1 LSAQALLL
9 LLGHASIWRETHFGK
24 GLLMLKTYG
33 RKRPS
38 DFGWEHAAIVE
49 LLVVRHKRSVNKT
62 FNQEQPFKVR

>member
-1 LSAQALLL
+1 
-9 LLGHASIWRETHFGK
+9 
-24 GLLMLKTYG
+24 MLKTYG